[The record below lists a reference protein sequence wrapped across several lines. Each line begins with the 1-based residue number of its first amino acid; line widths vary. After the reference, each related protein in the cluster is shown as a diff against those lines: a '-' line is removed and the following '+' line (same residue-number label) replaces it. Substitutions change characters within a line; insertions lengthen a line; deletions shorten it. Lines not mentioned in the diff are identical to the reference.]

1 MKCDIQKIII
11 LFFGLAV
18 ICIVTGAEDGD
29 RLKISTT
36 TSLYDTGLLDY
47 LQDQF
52 ENKYNVS
59 VSIVSGGTGIAIQYG
74 ERGDVDL
81 LLVHDKPRELKFIQ
95 EGYGLERRCFAYNYF
110 LLVGP
115 NNDPAGIKGLNATQ
129 AMRTIMEKGKSD
141 PTAVMFVSRGD
152 NSGTHAREQL
162 LWKNAGHNYSE
173 VNNSGPWYIDAGQG
187 MGATLMITNE
197 KSAYT
202 ISDTSTYMA
211 YKGNLSLVPLVEGGS
226 DLLNTYAAIA
236 VNPKKHPGVN
246 CELANEFI
254 NFLVSDEGQRLI
266 ADFGKDKY
274 SQPLFFMAAG
284 NCTKI
289 GCDSSEC
296 AMPTTASCS
305 SAPAAA

>member
-1 MKCDIQKIII
+1 MKCDIQKIAI
-11 LFFGLAV
+11 LLFGLAV
-18 ICIVTGAEDGD
+18 ICIVAGAEDSD

-47 LQDQF
+47 LQDKF
-52 ENKYNVS
+52 EDKYNVS
-59 VSIVSGGTGIAIQYG
+59 MSIISGGTGIAIQYG
-74 ERGDVDL
+74 ERGDVDAV
-81 LLVHDKPRELKFIQ
+81 LVHDKPRELKFIQ
-95 EGYGLERRCFAYNYF
+95 DGYGLERRCFAYNYF
-110 LLVGP
+110 MLVGP
-115 NNDPAGIKGLNATQ
+115 ENDPAGIRGLNATQ
-129 AMRTIMEKGKSD
+129 ALKTIMEKGKAD
-141 PTAVMFVSRGD
+141 PENVKFVSRGD

-162 LWKNAGHNYSE
+162 LWKNAGYNYSE
-173 VNNSGPWYIDAGQG
+173 INNSGPWYIDAGQG

-202 ISDTSTYMA
+202 LSDTSTYMA
-211 YKGNLSLVPLVEGGS
+211 YKGNLTLVPLVEGGN

-236 VNPKKHPGVN
+236 VNPKNHPGVN

-254 NFLVSDEGQRLI
+254 NFLVSEEGQMLI

-274 SQPLFFMAAG
+274 GQPLFFMAAG

-289 GCDSSEC
+289 GCNSSEC

-305 SAPAAA
+305 SAPATA